1 MADATAQQHPLRT
14 YFVVWGAL
22 FILSIFS
29 YLVDITPLEGF
40 AKWSLI
46 TLFMLLKAGLIVSI
60 FMHMIWER
68 SSIAAAIL
76 LPTGVLLFLM
86 LLMVLE
92 ADYIH
97 SARMALL
104 GG

>member
-1 MADATAQQHPLRT
+1 MAEDKKQQHPLGT
-14 YFVVWGAL
+14 YFWVWGAL
-22 FILSIFS
+22 FVLSVFS
-29 YLVDITPLEGF
+29 YLVDLSPLEGF

-68 SSIAAAIL
+68 SSIAIPVL

-92 ADYIH
+92 GDYINAGRLTFF
-97 SARMALL
+97 S
-104 GG
+104 G

>member
-22 FILSIFS
+22 FVLSVFS
-29 YLVDITPLEGF
+29 YLVDLSPLEGF

-46 TLFMLLKAGLIVSI
+46 TLFMLLKAGLIVAI

-68 SSIAAAIL
+68 WSIAAAVL

-86 LLMVLE
+86 LLMALE
-92 ADYIH
+92 GDYIH
-97 SARMALL
+97 SARMALF

>member
-1 MADATAQQHPLRT
+1 MSGDTSQQHPLRT

-22 FILSIFS
+22 FVLSVFS
-29 YLVDITPLEGF
+29 YLVDLSPLEGF

-46 TLFMLLKAGLIVSI
+46 TLFMLLKAGLIVAI

-68 SSIAAAIL
+68 RSIAVPIL
-76 LPTGVLLFLM
+76 VPTGVLLFLM
-86 LLMVLE
+86 LLMALE
-92 ADYIH
+92 GDYIH
-97 SARMALL
+97 SSRLAFF

>member
-97 SARMALL
+97 SARMALF